1 MQYKILINLQTTPF
15 GNAGKSQILYNVLT
29 YTPCNIILNVAAP
42 IFRCEQTVMQAVL
55 VVLITL
61 PYCKK
66 QNKNKNSCIPLA
78 KIRHFRQSETL
89 HSSTNA
95 ELKKV

>member
-15 GNAGKSQILYNVLT
+15 GNA
-29 YTPCNIILNVAAP
+29 P
-42 IFRCEQTVMQAVL
+42 IFRCEQAVMQAVL

-89 HSSTNA
+89 HSSPNA

>member
-15 GNAGKSQILYNVLT
+15 GNAGKSQILYNVST

-42 IFRCEQTVMQAVL
+42 IFRCEQAVMQAVL

-66 QNKNKNSCIPLA
+66 QKLLHPFGENKTLSA
-78 KIRHFRQSETL
+78 ESETL
-89 HSSTNA
+89 HSSPKA